1 MRKYRMGD
9 KLMSKRIAHSEKRIV
24 QDIARPK
31 KRQFHIGKLWVY
43 YDESRPHPV
52 RIEGMYCPEYECVII
67 PAQIRLVYREK
78 SILVKVIRL
87 KGVTHKIK

>member
-9 KLMSKRIAHSEKRIV
+9 KVMSRRIARRENRIV
-24 QDIARPK
+24 QDMARPK

-43 YDESRPHPV
+43 YDVSRPHPV
-52 RIEGMYCPEYECVII
+52 RIGGMYHPKYECMVD
-67 PAQIRLVYREK
+67 PAQIRFVYWGK

-87 KGVTHKIK
+87 KGKK